1 MAAPEGLLLVL
12 DSPRHALDNERL
24 NPLRRIWCVF
34 ELYCALSHGK
44 NLVIKLGTVS
54 PATGTANPTPTTA
67 AAAPAAGGQQQQ
79 QQQRREWV
87 DQCGLDREADHA
99 LVTLLVKSVDVLSA
113 GATKQEDYDRI
124 VDKLGL
130 RHTGREAG
138 QFGAAVMNHRIED
151 AIWRYVGR

>member
-79 QQQRREWV
+79 QQQQRREWV

-151 AIWRYVGR
+151 AIWR